1 MFGSYKVKIEGEL
14 LERVQKCTDASGY
27 ASIDEFVTHML
38 EKETTKILGPDQ
50 GGPPSHEAVK
60 KRLQGLGYIE

>member
-14 LERVQKCTDASGY
+14 LERVQKCTEAAGY

-38 EKETTKILGPDQ
+38 EKETSKILGPDQ
-50 GGPPSHEAVK
+50 GSSPSQEAVK
-60 KRLQGLGYIE
+60 KRLRGLGYIE

>member
-14 LERVQKCTDASGY
+14 LERVEKCTEAAGY

-38 EKETTKILGPDQ
+38 EKETKKILGSDKGQ
-50 GGPPSHEAVK
+50 SPSQEVVK